1 MKDEMTIRVFIAD
14 DHAVFRSGLRV
25 LLEKESD
32 IEVVGENGNG
42 FDTIRAVAETDVDVL
57 LLDIAMPGLPG
68 SKVAEAVLKDKS
80 NLAIVVLTMH
90 EDEYYLQEFFRLG
103 VRAYVLKKST
113 GTDVV
118 QAIRAARKGEQY
130 IDPALAGLVI
140 SSYVG
145 RQPKKQKVARLDLMT
160 PRELE
165 VMTLLAYGHTN
176 AEIAE
181 KLCISERTVESH
193 RTNIMAKLELKSRAE
208 LVRFAI
214 DNGMLKL
221 Y

>member
-1 MKDEMTIRVFIAD
+1 MATRVFIAD
-14 DHAVFRSGLRV
+14 DHAVFRSGLRA

-68 SKVAEAVLKDKS
+68 AKVAEEVLKGKP
-80 NLAIVVLTMH
+80 NLAIIVLTMH

-130 IDPALAGLVI
+130 VDPALAGLLI

-145 RQPKKQKVARLDLMT
+145 RQPKKAKVGRLDLMT

-193 RTNIMAKLELKSRAE
+193 RTNIMTKLELKSRAE

-221 Y
+221 H

>member
-1 MKDEMTIRVFIAD
+1 MSIRILIAD
-14 DHAVFRSGLRV
+14 DHAVFRNGLKV
-25 LLEKESD
+25 LLEKEPD
-32 IEVVGENGNG
+32 LEVVGETGNG
-42 FDTIRAVAETDVDVL
+42 FDTIRAVAETDLDVL
-57 LLDIAMPGLPG
+57 LLDVTMPGLSG
-68 SKVAEAVLKDKS
+68 ARVAEAVLKDKPR
-80 NLAIVVLTMH
+80 LAIVVLTMH

-145 RQPKKQKVARLDLMT
+145 RQPKKQKTERLDLMT

-165 VMTLLAYGHTN
+165 VLTLLAYGHTN

-193 RTNIMAKLELKSRAE
+193 RNNIMTKMEFKSRAE

-221 Y
+221 V

>member
-1 MKDEMTIRVFIAD
+1 MPIRVFIAD
-14 DHAVFRSGLRV
+14 DHAVFRSGLRA
-25 LLEKESD
+25 LLEKEPD
-32 IEVVGENGNG
+32 IEVVGETGNG
-42 FDTIRAVAETDVDVL
+42 FDTIRAVSETELDLL
-57 LLDIAMPGLPG
+57 LLDVAMPGLPG
-68 SKVAEAVLKDKS
+68 SRVAEAVLKDKP

-145 RQPKKQKVARLDLMT
+145 RQPKKLKTERLDLMT

-181 KLCISERTVESH
+181 KLCISERTVETH
-193 RTNIMAKLELKSRAE
+193 RTNIMAKLEFKSRAE

-221 Y
+221 S

>member
-1 MKDEMTIRVFIAD
+1 MMPTRILIAD
-14 DHAVFRSGLRV
+14 DHAVFRSGLKV
-25 LLEKESD
+25 LLENEPD
-32 IEVVGENGNG
+32 LEVVGETGNG
-42 FDTIRAVAETDVDVL
+42 FDTIRAVAEKDLDVL
-57 LLDIAMPGLPG
+57 LLDVTMPGLAG
-68 SKVAEAVLKDKS
+68 SKVAEAVLKDKP

-118 QAIRAARKGEQY
+118 QAIRAAMKGEQY
-130 IDPALAGLVI
+130 IDPALASLVI

-145 RQPKKQKVARLDLMT
+145 RQPRKPKAERLDILT

-165 VMTLLAYGHTN
+165 VVTLLAYGHTN

-181 KLCISERTVESH
+181 KLCISERTVETH
-193 RTNIMAKLELKSRAE
+193 RTNIMTKMEFKSRAE

-221 Y
+221 S

>member
-1 MKDEMTIRVFIAD
+1 MATRVFIAD
-14 DHAVFRSGLRV
+14 DHAVFRSGLRA

-42 FDTIRAVAETDVDVL
+42 FDTIRAVGDIDLDVL

-68 SKVAEAVLKDKS
+68 SKVAEAVLQAKP

-145 RQPKKQKVARLDLMT
+145 RQPKKPKAGRLDLMT

-181 KLCISERTVESH
+181 KLRISERTVESH
-193 RTNIMAKLELKSRAE
+193 RTNIMTKLELKSRAE

-221 Y
+221 G

>member
-1 MKDEMTIRVFIAD
+1 MSIRILIAD
-14 DHAVFRSGLRV
+14 DHAVFRSGLKA

-32 IEVVGENGNG
+32 LKVIGETGNG
-42 FDTIRAVAETDVDVL
+42 FDTIRAAAEMDFDVL
-57 LLDIAMPGLPG
+57 LLDVTMPGLSG
-68 SKVAEAVLKDKS
+68 SKVVEAVLKDKPK
-80 NLAIVVLTMH
+80 LAIVILTMH

-118 QAIRAARKGEQY
+118 QAIKAAQKGEQY
-130 IDPALAGLVI
+130 IDPALAGLII

-145 RQPKKQKVARLDLMT
+145 RQPKKDKTDRLNTIT

-165 VMTLLAYGHTN
+165 VLTLLAYGHTN

-181 KLCISERTVESH
+181 KLCISERTIETH
-193 RTNIMAKLELKSRAE
+193 RTNIMTKMEFKSRAE

-221 Y
+221 H

>member
-1 MKDEMTIRVFIAD
+1 MTIRVFIAD
-14 DHAVFRSGLRV
+14 DHAVFRSGLRA

-42 FDTIRAVAETDVDVL
+42 FDTIRAIAETELDVL

-68 SKVAEAVLKDKS
+68 SKVAEAVLKDKP

-145 RQPKKQKVARLDLMT
+145 RQPKKQKVGRLDLMT

-165 VMTLLAYGHTN
+165 VMTHLAYGHTN

-221 Y
+221 H